1 MCWRQGFLFCH
12 LGEQLWRIKNIDS
25 NSFNWL
31 EEEPS
36 KKFDIQ
42 INSWVLKWFRKK
54 VMNDK
59 WRSYISPH
67 NSRPGKIYGNI
78 KTHETHNPTEVIT
91 AVKHLSIFVKKVLY
105 GIASELASR
114 VQDTNHVLDIIY
126 DLDNSNL
133 YPESVLMSFDIII
146 CSLVSITKWG

>member
-1 MCWRQGFLFCH
+1 MINGGHTFHPTIQDQ
-12 LGEQLWRIKNIDS
+12 EKYMAT
-25 NSFNWL
+25 
-31 EEEPS
+31 S
-36 KKFDIQ
+36 KHMK
-42 INSWVLKWFRKK
+42 
-54 VMNDK
+54 
-59 WRSYISPH
+59 
-67 NSRPGKIYGNI
+67 
-78 KTHETHNPTEVIT
+78 HNPAKVIT

-114 VQDTNHVLDIIY
+114 VQDKNHVLDIIY